1 MADDCLYKP
10 IFVSNF
16 SATFSLMPHLP
27 ISHGLQE
34 KSSHLLYWQSGHW
47 AWIVLLPWTLVLI
60 LLRIVPVVFLLLSDY
75 QNASYTDNT
84 VCSSPATLQGF
95 SCLLEF
101 RHLRTTFLW
110 WQVFAWCKNFIY
122 NQHCSEPHIIQ
133 VSCKPIIA
141 WHARL
146 YDSLTYF
153 ITLMIWFVLVLAVCK
168 CEKISFYA
176 IMMVSQLWIRWKLD
190 PMTSYFFCQ
199 INENKRLEG

>member
-16 SATFSLMPHLP
+16 SATFSLIPHLP

-34 KSSHLLYWQSGHW
+34 KSSRLLYWQSGHW
-47 AWIVLLPWTLVLI
+47 AWIVLLPWTHVLI
-60 LLRIVPVVFLLLSDY
+60 L
-75 QNASYTDNT
+75 YTDDT

-95 SCLLEF
+95 SCLLELL
-101 RHLRTTFLW
+101 HLRTTFLQW
-110 WQVFAWCKNFIY
+110 LVFAWCKNFIY

-133 VSCKPIIA
+133 VSCKTIRA
-141 WHARL
+141 WHAKL
-146 YDSLTYF
+146 YDSLTYL
-153 ITLMIWFVLVLAVCK
+153 ITLMLWFVLVLAICK

-190 PMTSYFFCQ
+190 PMKSYFICQ
-199 INENKRLEG
+199 INENKRPVE